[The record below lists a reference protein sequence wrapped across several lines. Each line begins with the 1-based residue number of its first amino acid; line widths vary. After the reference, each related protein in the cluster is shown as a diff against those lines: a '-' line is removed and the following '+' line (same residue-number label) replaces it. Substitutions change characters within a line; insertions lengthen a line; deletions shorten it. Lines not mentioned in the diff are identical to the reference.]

1 MRLLRRAFDR
11 TEPAVEL
18 KWLPN
23 GDAAVDYLSGIG
35 SYSDRLVNPLPALV
49 LLDLKLPR
57 RSGLEV
63 IAWIRS
69 QIGTLKTLPV
79 VMLTSSNHL
88 LDVNRAYESGVNSF
102 ITKPATSVE
111 LERITRVLKHYWLT
125 VNQAPIVLGGSIASI

>member
-63 IAWIRS
+63 LAWIRS
-69 QIGTLKTLPV
+69 QIGTLKNLPV
-79 VMLTSSNHL
+79 VMLTSS
-88 LDVNRAYESGVNSF
+88 NRAYESGVNSF
-102 ITKPATSVE
+102 ITKPATSAE

-125 VNQAPIVLGGSIASI
+125 VNQAPTVLGGPIASI